1 MNYRNYKKQVKLLVE
16 VLPIIGK
23 ETYFALH
30 GGTAINLFHSNMPRL
45 SVDIDLTYLPIQDRE
60 ASMLG
65 IQEALDRCKKQI
77 ETRIANTQVVFYAK
91 EAKLFISN
99 TEASIKVEVNLIK
112 RGCFNPPAK
121 RILCDKAQEEFDSFC
136 EIPVVDDAHLFGG
149 KICAALDRQHPRDLF
164 DVYRLFKSNNTL
176 SALKKGFFFY
186 LISSNRPLK
195 EMLFPRYK
203 DQKSA
208 FVNHFQGMTEEVFT
222 YQDYEN
228 TRIQLIDS
236 IHKLITASDKQFLLS
251 IEKGIPDWES
261 YDFSDFPAVK
271 WKLQNI
277 QKLKSLNPKKHLAL
291 CADFDAQLSRLNN
304 NY

>member
-1 MNYRNYKKQVKLLVE
+1 MNYQNYKKQVKLLVE

-23 ETYFALH
+23 ETCFALH
-30 GGTAINLFHSNMPRL
+30 GGTAINLFHSDMPRL
-45 SVDIDLTYLPIQDRE
+45 SVDIDLTYLPIQGRE

-65 IQEALDRCKKQI
+65 IQKALDRSKKQI
-77 ETRIANTQVVFYAK
+77 ETRIANTQVDFYVK

-121 RILCDKAQEEFDSFC
+121 RILCDKAQEEFDAFC
-136 EIPVVDDAHLFGG
+136 EIQVVDDAHLFGG

-195 EMLFPRYK
+195 EMLFPIYK

-271 WKLQNI
+271 WKLQNT
-277 QKLKSLNPKKHLAL
+277 QKLKNQNPTKHLAL